1 MNKLSKIKSL
11 ILDDKEYIFKDI
23 KTKIPKNLHYKNKKI
38 YNNNNLSG
46 N

>member
-23 KTKIPKNLHYKNKKI
+23 NTKIPKNFQNNKKI